1 VLRSLP
7 IWACALV
14 AAAGLSAAFLRARST
29 PSARDIA
36 ARERERFAP
45 GAGTAVPAFRD
56 VTAELGID
64 FVHDA
69 DARGEFRLP
78 EEMGPGVALFDCD
91 GDGDLDLFVAGG
103 GTLDGKGAVQ
113 TSRLWLNEGAR
124 FRDVTEERGAAV
136 GGPSYGAYAADYD
149 SDGDQDLFV
158 TRLGADA
165 LLRNDGA
172 RFVESAAAAG
182 LADPGFGTGAVFFDF
197 DRDGRLDLY
206 VCNYVEWSPAIERA
220 CYQGGLREYCDPSAY
235 DAAAQDRLYHN
246 VGDGRFEEVTASAG
260 MLGKRGQGLGVVAHD
275 FDGDGDVDLY
285 VANDSTPAMLWR
297 NQGNGTFVEDSLRA
311 GCAYN
316 ALGVAIAGMGIACED
331 LDGDLAADLLVTN
344 IRGQSHLALL
354 SRGPRFEDA
363 SARLGL
369 PAWSTRWTGFGIAA
383 FDQDLDG
390 ALELYVANGAVNLDP
405 VRVGDPRPYVEADQ
419 FLRLVGGRT
428 LDVTVGSGAVPD
440 ESSRGLATGD
450 LDGDGDLD
458 LVVSSFDGRLR
469 VLRNE
474 QAGAGHWLI
483 VDARDTKGSPA
494 LGARVEL
501 RAGNLK
507 LVRWIRAHASYLA
520 SQDPRAHFGL
530 AAATSVDE
538 LTVTWPDGTQTRL
551 EKFAVDRTL
560 KLTQGEVK

>member
-1 VLRSLP
+1 MLRSLP
-7 IWACALV
+7 LWACALV
-14 AAAGLSAAFLRARST
+14 AAAGLSAALLRARST
-29 PSARDIA
+29 PSAREIA
-36 ARERERFAP
+36 ARERTRFAAEARP
-45 GAGTAVPAFRD
+45 GPASFRD

-64 FVHDA
+64 FLHDA

-103 GTLDGKGAVQ
+103 GTIDGKGAMQ

-124 FRDVTEERGAAV
+124 FRDVTQERGAAV
-136 GGPSYGAYAADYD
+136 AGPSYGTYAVDYD

-158 TRLGADA
+158 TRLGPDA
-165 LLRNDGA
+165 LLRNEGA
-172 RFVESAAAAG
+172 RFVECGAEAG
-182 LADPGFGTGAVFFDF
+182 IADSGFSTGAVFFDY

-206 VCNYVEWSPAIERA
+206 VCNYVDWSPSIERA
-220 CYQGGLREYCDPSAY
+220 CYMGGLREYCDPSAY

-246 VGDGRFEEVTASAG
+246 LGNGRFEDVTARAG

-275 FDGDGDVDLY
+275 FDGDHDLDLY
-285 VANDSTPAMLWR
+285 VANDSTPAMHWR
-297 NQGNGTFVEDSLRA
+297 NQGDGTFVEDSLRA

-354 SRGPRFEDA
+354 SRGTRFEDA
-363 SARLGL
+363 SARMGL
-369 PAWSTRWTGFGIAA
+369 PAWSTRWTGFGVAA

-390 ALELYVANGAVNLDP
+390 SLELYVANGAVNLDP
-405 VRVGDPRPYVEADQ
+405 VRIGDPRPYVEPDQ
-419 FLRLVGGRT
+419 FVRLAGGRT
-428 LDVTVGSGAVPD
+428 LDVSAGSGAVPD

-474 QAGAGHWLI
+474 RQGPHHWL
-483 VDARDTKGSPA
+483 VLDVRDTHGSPA

-501 RAGNLK
+501 RAGALR

-520 SQDPRAHFGL
+520 SQDPRAHFGV
-530 AAATSVDE
+530 AAATLVDE
-538 LTVTWPDGTQTRL
+538 VVVQWPDGSETRL
-551 EKFAVDRTL
+551 EKLAVDRVHAL
-560 KLTQGEVK
+560 KQGETR

>member
-14 AAAGLSAAFLRARST
+14 AAAGLSAAFVRARSS
-29 PSARDIA
+29 PSARAIA
-36 ARERERFAP
+36 QRERALFAP
-45 GAGTAVPAFRD
+45 DASSRAPAFRD

-64 FVHDA
+64 FLHDA

-91 GDGDLDLFVAGG
+91 GDNDLDLFVAGG
-103 GTLDGKGAVQ
+103 GTIDGNGTIQ

-124 FRDVTEERGAAV
+124 FRDVTQERGAAV
-136 GGPSYGAYAADYD
+136 AGPSYGSFAADYD
-149 SDGDQDLFV
+149 SDGDQDLFI
-158 TRLGADA
+158 TRLGPDV

-172 RFVESAAAAG
+172 RFVECAAEAG
-182 LADPGFGTGAVFFDF
+182 LADPGFSTGAVFFDY

-206 VCNYVEWSPAIERA
+206 VCNYVDWSPSIERA
-220 CYQGGLREYCDPSAY
+220 CYMGGLREYCDPSAY

-246 VGDGRFEEVTASAG
+246 VGNGRFEDATARAG

-275 FDGDGDVDLY
+275 FDGDGDLDLY

-297 NQGNGTFVEDSLRA
+297 NQGDGTFVEDSLRA

-331 LDGDLAADLLVTN
+331 LDGDMAADLLITN

-354 SRGPRFEDA
+354 SRGTRFEDA
-363 SARLGL
+363 SARMGL
-369 PAWSTRWTGFGIAA
+369 PAWSTRWTGFGVAA

-405 VRVGDPRPYVEADQ
+405 VRIGDPRPYVEPDQ

-428 LDVTVGSGAVPD
+428 LDISAGSGALLD

-458 LVVSSFDGRLR
+458 LVVSAFDGRLH

-474 QAGAGHWLI
+474 HSGSDHWLT
-483 VDARDTKGSPA
+483 VDARDVHGSPA

-501 RAGNLK
+501 RAGSLK

-530 AAATSVDE
+530 AAASLVDE
-538 LTVTWPDGTQTRL
+538 LTVTWPDGTQTRI
-551 EKFAVDRTL
+551 EKLDVNRTL
-560 KLTQGEVK
+560 SLRQGESR